1 VLAHILRITPECEDD
16 RMSRTIV
23 LVDDDEGFRRW
34 ARAWLVA
41 QGYVI
46 LGEASA
52 ARPAIASVR
61 QLRPEVVLVDV
72 QLPDLDGFELT
83 ELLRNL
89 PDPPA
94 VILISSREWA
104 DYGDRVASSGAHGFV
119 SKDELTR
126 EAIESLVRGSP

>member
-1 VLAHILRITPECEDD
+1 LQCEDD

-41 QGYVI
+41 EGYVI
-46 LGEASA
+46 LGEAGA
-52 ARPAIASVR
+52 AQPAIASVR
-61 QLRPEVVLVDV
+61 RLRPEVVLVDV

-83 ELLRNL
+83 ELLCTL

-94 VILISSREWA
+94 VVLISSRERA
-104 DYGDRVASSGAHGFV
+104 DYGDRVASSGALGFV

-126 EAIESLVRGSP
+126 EAIELLVHGSP